1 MCEYCHRSICPSRCP
16 NADEPKAVY
25 HCSHCG
31 ESITVG
37 ERYAEIDG
45 SYYHEECLDDWST
58 SDWLAKF
65 DISMQEAEEPE
76 PDYDEEVDW

>member
-1 MCEYCHRSICPSRCP
+1 MCEFCHQSICPSRCP
-16 NADEPKAVY
+16 NADEPTAVY
-25 HCSHCG
+25 RCSHCG
-31 ESITVG
+31 ESITAG
-37 ERYAEIDG
+37 ELYAEIDG
-45 SYYHEECLDDWST
+45 DYYHEECLADWGT